1 MATSAFADNGRS
13 DRAMAEI
20 NITPLVDVMLV
31 LLVIF
36 MIAAPLVT
44 RSLDVRIPQ
53 GVPPDVTVKPPRVA
67 LTVQADGS
75 FLLDGVVL
83 SARTLQPALVEIAR
97 AAPHTVV
104 EIGASGDADYQGF
117 TNALA
122 AARNSG
128 ITNIALQR

>member
-44 RSLDVRIPQ
+44 RSLDVRVPQ
-53 GVPPDVTVKPPRVA
+53 RGDPTAEKPPRIA
-67 LTVQADGS
+67 LTVQVDGS
-75 FLLDGVVL
+75 FLLDGAVL
-83 SARTLQPALVEIAR
+83 SARALQPALADIAR
-97 AAPHTVV
+97 SAPDTVV
-104 EIGASGDADYQGF
+104 EIGAAGDADYQGF

-122 AARNSG
+122 AARDSG
-128 ITNIALQR
+128 IANIALQQ

>member
-1 MATSAFADNGRS
+1 MATSAFSDNSRS

-36 MIAAPLVT
+36 MIAAPMVT
-44 RSLDVRIPQ
+44 RSLDMRIPQ
-53 GVPPDVTVKPPRVA
+53 PGNGTEKPTRIA

-75 FLLDGVVL
+75 FLLDGAVL
-83 SARTLQPALVEIAR
+83 STRALQPALAEIAR
-97 AAPHTVV
+97 TSPNTIV
-104 EIGASGDADYQGF
+104 EIGAAGEANYQGF
-117 TNALA
+117 TDALA

-128 ITNIALQR
+128 IANIALQK

>member
-44 RSLDVRIPQ
+44 RSLDMRIPQ
-53 GVPPDVTVKPPRVA
+53 VGKPTTEKPPRIA

-75 FLLDGVVL
+75 YQLDGAVL
-83 SARTLQPALVEIAR
+83 SARALQPALEEIAR
-97 AAPHTVV
+97 SAPGTVV

>member
-44 RSLDVRIPQ
+44 RSLDVRTPQ
-53 GVPPDVTVKPPRVA
+53 AGDPASDKPPRIA

-75 FLLDGVVL
+75 FLLDGAVF
-83 SARTLQPALVEIAR
+83 SARTLQPALLEIAR
-97 AAPHTVV
+97 TAPRTVI

-117 TNALA
+117 THALS
-122 AARNSG
+122 AARNSC